1 MNHPFDPHG
10 VDSQPVGDDAR
21 FDPDRS
27 WSPDGLARA
36 FDPHALLAT
45 FRRRLKLFLALALL
59 VFVVTLVVTLRA
71 TPLYTSTASVMIDN
85 RTEQVV
91 DTQAVLSGLPSD
103 LGMVDTEVEI
113 LRSRQLAERVV
124 DALNLENDPEF
135 NAALAPPGLRAQ
147 VGNAIGAMFGA
158 ATPDAAQGRL
168 SDIEARRQREGIVD
182 AVRGR
187 LQINRVGLTYVM
199 GVSFTSTSPS
209 KAATIANA
217 FAQNYLLEQ
226 LEAKFEATRQA
237 NAWLN
242 TRLEDLRGEVIQ
254 SEAAV
259 EQYRNANNLLSASGA
274 TLTEQEISTY
284 NTQLAGVRAQQAED
298 EARLST
304 ARAQMA
310 RGSSGDDVG
319 EALGSTVVQQLRTRR
334 AEVSGRVADLSS
346 RYGPRHPDMQRA
358 ERELADIDSQIQAEI
373 GRIVS
378 NLEARVQVARQRTA
392 SMQGSLSGA
401 RGTLAANNNAGV
413 RLNELQRNAEASRT
427 LYQGLLDRFKQ
438 TSSQEGLEAS
448 DARVVSRAIIPG
460 GPSSP
465 NVPLNLLL
473 GLVLAV
479 GAGVAGV
486 VLAEMLDAGMAT
498 GEDVEAKLGMP
509 NIGSIPLVSSVADGA
524 DRRMPPADYL
534 LEKPLSAFAEAIRA
548 LRTSIVF
555 SRVGQAVRLI
565 AVTSTLP
572 GEGKTTTAV
581 CLARSAAQAGQR
593 VVIVDCDLR
602 RRSVNKLF
610 GLEPERGLLEVL
622 NGTASL
628 ESTLFLD
635 EPSGAYVLPLTHAKF
650 TPKDVFGSEAMNTL
664 LATLQRNFDL
674 VILDTA
680 PVLAVAD
687 TRILAAKA
695 DTVVFLTRWRATP
708 RKAITNSLKL
718 LDKAGAHVAG
728 VALVQVDMKSQAR
741 YGYGDAGYYYGSYK
755 QYYTG

>member
-1 MNHPFDPHG
+1 MNQAFDPHG
-10 VDSQPVGDDAR
+10 LNAQPIGDDGN
-21 FDPDRS
+21 PGPGGL
-27 WSPDGLARA
+27 WSGGGLAKA
-36 FDPHALLAT
+36 FDPHALIAT

-59 VFVVTLVVTLRA
+59 IFVVVLVSTLQA
-71 TPLYTSTASVMIDN
+71 TPLYTATASVMIDN

-91 DTQAVLSGLPSD
+91 DTQAVLSGLPAD
-103 LGMVDTEVEI
+103 TATVDTEVEI

-124 DALNLENDPEF
+124 EALKLEEDPEF

-147 VGNAIGAMFGA
+147 IGGAIGNLFNLSAPETTRA
-158 ATPDAAQGRL
+158 RL
-168 SDIEARRQREGIVD
+168 SELEAQKQRERVVD
-182 AVRGR
+182 TVRSR
-187 LQINRVGLTYVM
+187 LQISRVGLTYVM
-199 GVSFTSTSPS
+199 GVSFTSPNPE

-284 NTQLAGVRAQQAED
+284 NTQLATVRAQQAED

-304 ARAQMA
+304 ARAQLA
-310 RGSSGDDVG
+310 RGSTGDDVG
-319 EALGSTVVQQLRTRR
+319 EALGSTVVQQLRAQR

-346 RYGPRHPDMQRA
+346 RYGPRHPDMLRA

-392 SMQGSLSGA
+392 SMQGSLAGA
-401 RGTLAANNNAGV
+401 RGTLAANNNASV

-438 TSSQEGLEAS
+438 TSSQEGLEES
-448 DARVVSRAIIPG
+448 DARIVSRAIIPG
-460 GPSSP
+460 GASSP
-465 NVPLNLLL
+465 NVPLNLML

-479 GAGVAGV
+479 GAGLAGV
-486 VLAEMLDAGMAT
+486 ALAEMLDAGMAT
-498 GEDVEAKLGMP
+498 GEDVETKLGLP
-509 NIGSIPLVSSVADGA
+509 HIGSIPLVSSIADPN
-524 DRRMPPADYL
+524 DRRTPPADYL
-534 LEKPLSAFAEAIRA
+534 LQKPLSAFAEAIRA
-548 LRTSIVF
+548 LRTSILF
-555 SRVGQAVRLI
+555 SRVGQTVRFV

-602 RRSVNKLF
+602 RRAVNRLF
-610 GLEPERGLLEVL
+610 GIEPQEGLLEVL
-622 NGTASL
+622 GGT
-628 ESTLFLD
+628 STLEAALHHD
-635 EPSGAYVLPLTHAKF
+635 AESGAYVLPLTHTAF
-650 TPKDVFGSEAMNTL
+650 TPKDVFSSQAMDTL
-664 LATLQRNFDL
+664 LDRLGANFDL

-695 DTVVFLTRWRATP
+695 DTVVFLTRWRETP
-708 RKAITNSLKL
+708 QKAITNSLRL
-718 LDKAGAHVAG
+718 LEKAGAHVAG
-728 VALVQVDMKSQAR
+728 VALVQVDMKSQSR
-741 YGYGDAGYYYGSYK
+741 YGYGDAGYYYGAYK
-755 QYYTG
+755 QYYTA